1 MCGVMILS
9 GLTAC
14 RTTTPTT
21 TTTTTSAT
29 ISATPSLTP
38 TTSTLTTPT
47 ATQTTSPTTTDFNG
61 VNSASSTSANGL
73 SLSLSLDSK
82 TYLPGGEISIVIDV
96 KNTLLIE
103 NDVPVSDNWSYSNL
117 GLGPCDNGPGGFG
130 YPYGIAIFQGN
141 YTPLNLSTA
150 TPLSLYDYSVIVP
163 CPGPMPS
170 TAYDFKPLSD
180 IATVL
185 SSASSFPNSIFAINI
200 EFTEAGYWTGVSP
213 GVTKHDF
220 APGVY
225 TIVAGDEWGSLVVL
239 HFTVSQDTAGGNSA
253 RSLSVNGLRLYL
265 SLDSTIYQPEQ
276 QVTIVIDE
284 TNMLSKTN
292 NVTTSDKWP
301 LSGLSVSHC
310 GTLNYPFGVA
320 IFQGYYAS
328 GDISS
333 ATPLKLYDPLA
344 VYSCPMVLSEID
356 TYAFQP
362 LSDIAAVFQISDTNP
377 VLTENMNVEVQTTGY
392 WIGSTAVTL
401 TNFDPGVYT
410 VVGGDEWG
418 SLLVVHFTVS
428 Q

>member
-1 MCGVMILS
+1 
-9 GLTAC
+9 
-14 RTTTPTT
+14 
-21 TTTTTSAT
+21 
-29 ISATPSLTP
+29 
-38 TTSTLTTPT
+38 
-47 ATQTTSPTTTDFNG
+47 
-61 VNSASSTSANGL
+61 
-73 SLSLSLDSK
+73 
-82 TYLPGGEISIVIDV
+82 
-96 KNTLLIE
+96 
-103 NDVPVSDNWSYSNL
+103 
-117 GLGPCDNGPGGFG
+117 
-130 YPYGIAIFQGN
+130 
-141 YTPLNLSTA
+141 
-150 TPLSLYDYSVIVP
+150 
-163 CPGPMPS
+163 MPS

-185 SSASSFPNSIFAINI
+185 SSASSFPNSTFAINI

-239 HFTVSQDTAGGNSA
+239 HFTVSQDTTGGNSA
-253 RSLSVNGLRLYL
+253 RSLSVNGLRLSL
-265 SLDSTIYQPEQ
+265 SLDSTIYQPGQ

-292 NVTTSDKWP
+292 NVSTADKWP
-301 LSGLSVSHC
+301 LTGLSVSPC

-377 VLTENMNVEVQTTGY
+377 VSTENMNAEVQTTGY